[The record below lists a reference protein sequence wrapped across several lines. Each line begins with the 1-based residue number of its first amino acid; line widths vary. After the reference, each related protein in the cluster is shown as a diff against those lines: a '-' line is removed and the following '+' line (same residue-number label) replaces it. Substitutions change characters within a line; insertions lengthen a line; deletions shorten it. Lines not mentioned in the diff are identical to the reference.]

1 MKGTFQQLQLALT
14 PLGESK
20 GGGSFQLK
28 YNCPNCE
35 NNGLPTD
42 KFNLE
47 VKYVD
52 GSGMYHCWCC
62 NIHGGLYNLVK
73 QYGYKDYAV
82 WFKQNKD
89 SILEKATSTILELP
103 KTVALHNH
111 KDAYQYVLD
120 RNIHPSI
127 IKQRNIR
134 YCYDGKY
141 KGCIIFP
148 SYHLDG
154 QLSYYVAHNY
164 IHRKYKEKKSSEH
177 ICFYEDQIDKNL
189 PIILTEGVYDAL
201 SVPNAIPLLG
211 LKLSK
216 PLLDFIANCDV
227 ILAVDPE
234 VDYVTKKKLIR
245 DISSVAKTLKEF
257 AITPYKDLNDCYIK
271 DSSYLKEKLNEY
283 YK

>member
-1 MKGTFQQLQLALT
+1 MKGTYQQLQLALT
-14 PLGESK
+14 PLGEPK
-20 GGGSFQLK
+20 GGGHEQLK

-35 NNGLPTD
+35 NNGFPID
-42 KFNLE
+42 KYNLE
-47 VKYVD
+47 VSFPKNTW
-52 GSGMYHCWCC
+52 HCWCC
-62 NIHGGLYNLVK
+62 NKSGNLYSIVK

-82 WFKQNKD
+82 WFKQHRD
-89 SILEKATSTILELP
+89 TILEKATTTILELP

-111 KDAYQYVLD
+111 KDAYEYVLN

-141 KGCIIFP
+141 KGNIIFP
-148 SYHLDG
+148 SYHKDG
-154 QLSYYVAHNY
+154 QLSYFVAHSY
-164 IHRKYKEKKSSEH
+164 IHRKYQEKKTPEH
-177 ICFYEDQIDKNL
+177 ICFYENQIDKNL

-211 LKLSK
+211 LKLPK
-216 PLLDFIANCDV
+216 KLLDFIANCDI

-234 VDYVTKKKLIR
+234 VKHETKRQMIK
-245 DISSVAKTLKEF
+245 DIKSVAKSLKEF
-257 AITPYKDLNDCYIK
+257 EIVPYKDLNDCYIK
-271 DSSYLKEKLNEY
+271 DSSYLKEKLNEF